1 MSKPDLRAIVDVK
14 VDFITQDV
22 LEDDYDC
29 HQTDE
34 WKLHQ
39 RGAQDCLLDR
49 THLCGNKLGGFGDL
63 SNWDFTSCLFM
74 NQFATFQ
81 VDDKMRGFNATI
93 EYCSYLWHL
102 DVAAV
107 TECAYSGVGRRL
119 LEASHAKEM
128 AHNPS
133 SPHINWIQINGVN
146 YMSDENADWAKLVC
160 DAYKGPR
167 PASCQEELDAWTTL
181 YS

>member
-1 MSKPDLRAIVDVK
+1 MSKPDLRAIVEVK
-14 VDFITQDV
+14 LDFITQAIPK
-22 LEDDYDC
+22 DDYDC

-49 THLCGNKLGGFGDL
+49 IHLCGNKLGGFGNF

-74 NQFATFQ
+74 NQLATFQ
-81 VDDKMRGFNATI
+81 VNDQMRGFNATVQ
-93 EYCSYLWHL
+93 YCSYLWNL

-107 TECAYSGVGRRL
+107 TECAYSGIGRSL
-119 LEASHAKEM
+119 LQASHAKEV
-128 AHNPS
+128 AHNPN
-133 SPHINWIQINGVN
+133 SPHIGWILVNDINHMN
-146 YMSDENADWAKLVC
+146 DEDADWGKLVC
-160 DAYKGPR
+160 DAYNGPR
-167 PASCQEELDAWTTL
+167 PTSCQEEKGATTL